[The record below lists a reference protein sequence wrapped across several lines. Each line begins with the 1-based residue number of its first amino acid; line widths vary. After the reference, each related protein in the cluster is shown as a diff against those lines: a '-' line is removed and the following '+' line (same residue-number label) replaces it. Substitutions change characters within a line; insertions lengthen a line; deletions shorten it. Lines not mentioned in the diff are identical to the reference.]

1 MYTTVN
7 ENDILT
13 TMATIIILT
22 SLTELLIM
30 MCVCQFNRLVKR
42 GDAARQEIQS
52 IHSYHL
58 ERRSRSR
65 SQSRIRTDYNNGH
78 NNNNNYNPFIMN
90 DRNTPAF
97 RPVSPVSSSIVE
109 QSMDNSSRLASLE
122 PSNIKISSDNDSR
135 CTVSYSNYTGIDNN
149 LPPSIFLKLDR

>member
-1 MYTTVN
+1 MYTIAN

-13 TMATIIILT
+13 PMATIIILT
-22 SLTELLIM
+22 SLVELLIM

-65 SQSRIRTDYNNGH
+65 SQSRIRTDYNGSS
-78 NNNNNYNPFIMN
+78 NNYNRSSPFIMN
-90 DRNTPAF
+90 DRNTPALG
-97 RPVSPVSSSIVE
+97 PVSSTIVE
-109 QSMDNSSRLASLE
+109 QSMDNSSRMASME